1 MRIVKTDGVLETHD
15 DDRAEFAGLDI
26 TFDEITSLTEAEL
39 ITNCEGAS
47 ALLVLREPITA
58 RVLDALPELRV
69 IGRFGVGLDSIDVQA
84 ATDRG
89 VVVTNV
95 PDSNITEVAT
105 HAVAMAMALTR
116 RLHRY
121 DRSIRSG
128 EWDFEGP
135 GTGMRRVSTQVFG
148 LIGFGKIGQ
157 RVANSARAIGFEV
170 WAHDPFMTDDAIAS
184 HGVKPASLSDLIAG
198 ADVVSLHVPLIES
211 TRNLIGPPELAR
223 FKAGSN
229 LINVSRG
236 GLVDEDALAAA
247 VASGLLSGAGLD
259 TFAVE
264 PLPSNSPLRDLEN
277 IIFSPHAA
285 HYSAESYAE
294 TRLKAFRDVARV
306 LGGETPFYAVNARY

>member
-1 MRIVKTDGVLETHD
+1 MRIVKTDGVLETYD
-15 DDRAEFAGLDI
+15 ADRAEFAGLDI

-39 ITNCEGAS
+39 ISNCEGAS

-58 RVLDALPELRV
+58 RVLDALPQLRV

-84 ATDRG
+84 ATNRG
-89 VVVTNV
+89 IVVTNV

-105 HAVAMAMALTR
+105 HAVALALALTR

-128 EWDFEGP
+128 QWDFEGP
-135 GTGMRRVSTQVFG
+135 GAGVRRVSTQVFG

-157 RVANSARAIGFEV
+157 RVAASAKAIGFEV
-170 WAHDPFMTDDAIAS
+170 WAHDPFMSDDAISS
-184 HGVKPASLSDLIAG
+184 HGVRPASFSDLIAG
-198 ADVVSLHVPLIES
+198 ADVVSIHVPLIET
-211 TRNLIGPPELAR
+211 TRNLIGAAELAK
-223 FKAGSN
+223 FKAGAN

-236 GLVDEDALAAA
+236 GLVDEVALAAA
-247 VASGLLSGAGLD
+247 VAGGHLAGAGLD

-264 PLPSNSPLRDLEN
+264 PLAPNNPLRDLEN
-277 IIFSPHAA
+277 VILSPHAA

-306 LGGETPFYAVNARY
+306 LGGKTPFYAVNAVN

>member
-1 MRIVKTDGVLETHD
+1 MRIVKTDGVLETHSN
-15 DDRAEFAGLDI
+15 DRALFDGMDI

-39 ITNCEGAS
+39 ISNCEGAS

-58 RVLDALPELRV
+58 KVLDALPDLRV

-89 VVVTNV
+89 VIVTNV

-105 HAVAMAMALTR
+105 HAIAMAMALTR

-128 EWDFEGP
+128 AWDFEGP
-135 GTGMRRVSTQVFG
+135 GAGIRRASTQVFG
-148 LIGFGKIGQ
+148 VIGLGKIGQ
-157 RVANSARAIGFEV
+157 RVAASARAIGFNV
-170 WAHDPFMTDDAIAS
+170 WAHDPFMTDDAIAA
-184 HGVKPASLSDLIAG
+184 HGVRAASFSDLISG
-198 ADVVSLHVPLIES
+198 ADVISLHVPLIDS
-211 TRNLIGPPELAR
+211 TRNIIGAAELAK
-223 FKAGSN
+223 FKTGAN

-236 GLVDEDALAAA
+236 GLIDEDALAAA
-247 VASGLLSGAGLD
+247 IGSGQLAGAGLD

-264 PLPSNSPLRDLEN
+264 PLPRDSPLHALDNVIL
-277 IIFSPHAA
+277 SPHAA

-294 TRLKAFRDVARV
+294 TRLKAFRDVALV
-306 LGGETPFYAVNARY
+306 LSGKSPMYAVNARN